1 MIKACIKTTNS
12 NLDLN
17 LGINNVVIED
27 VNEFRKV
34 YYHYETE
41 IIIYD
46 FNKDIKY
53 NAITNPLDIDLNF
66 KKAIS
71 FYTKEVVLE
80 IRKKHEEDYC
90 KLILE
95 LFNLLKTSSFECENE
110 ISFDNDV
117 SIEKLINLFNI
128 RIENKENFISNF
140 TDYLCLVQRLEKVAV
155 FITFNLC
162 KSLSSEEFNLLNTE
176 IEVND
181 LILLNIEYIEKGNAS
196 QTTQNTIIDEDF
208 CII

>member
-34 YYHYETE
+34 YYHYDSE
-41 IIIYD
+41 INIYD
-46 FNKDIKY
+46 FNKEIKY
-53 NAITNPLDIDLNF
+53 VAITNPLDIDLNF

-71 FYTKEVVLE
+71 YYTKEVVLE
-80 IRKKHEEDYC
+80 IRKNHEEDYC
-90 KLILE
+90 KLILD
-95 LFNLLKTSSFECENE
+95 LLNLLKSSSFECENE

-128 RIENKENFISNF
+128 RIVNKESFISNF
-140 TDYLCLVQRLEKVAV
+140 MDYLRLVQRLEKVAV
-155 FITFNLC
+155 FITFNFS
-162 KSLSSEEFNLLNTE
+162 KSFSSEEFNLLNTE
-176 IEVND
+176 IEAND
-181 LILLNIEYIEKGNAS
+181 LVLLNIEYIEKGNTFQS
-196 QTTQNTIIDEDF
+196 TQNTIIDEDF